1 MRKSEQWLLARL
13 WSSEAVLTRPRRGY
27 EGRRA
32 GLKKQRSIVGLW
44 VAAALT
50 VGACST
56 VAAEV
61 PFVDLTQRQVL
72 TRDLRAEVEPLRM
85 AVAAVLS
92 PEGNIDNYT
101 GLARYLGDHLGR
113 PVELVQR
120 RTYAEINDLVAAG
133 SVDLAFVC
141 TSAYVAGADRGE
153 MELLVVPEV
162 NSEKVYYSSVIVA
175 ATSEVEAVSDLEG
188 KVFAFTDPMSH
199 TGRVYPTYL
208 LQQLGFEPDSFFSS
222 SFFTYSHDKAIEAVA
237 DGVADGAA
245 VDSLVLDYAFA
256 RDRSLQDR
264 LKIIHRSPAFGIP
277 PVVVPVELPL
287 ELRQRLEQA
296 LLGLGTSPA
305 GRAILIEIGVDR
317 FVIGDDGDYEGV
329 RALVEATG
337 FDS

>member
-1 MRKSEQWLLARL
+1 MRR
-13 WSSEAVLTRPRRGY
+13 
-27 EGRRA
+27 RRA
-32 GLKKQRSIVGLW
+32 RGSDTRLVTIWLALALALGGCAT
-44 VAAALT
+44 AAAD
-50 VGACST
+50 
-56 VAAEV
+56 V

-72 TRDLRAEVEPLRM
+72 AEAANTTDVQPLRM

-92 PEGNIDNYT
+92 PEGNVDNYA

-120 RTYAEINDLVAAG
+120 RTYAEVNELVAAG
-133 SVDLAFVC
+133 TVDLAFVC

-162 NSEKVYYSSVIVA
+162 DSEKVYYSSVIVPA
-175 ATSEVEAVSDLEG
+175 GSEVAAVSELRG

-208 LQQLGFEPDSFFSS
+208 LQQLGEDPDTFFSS

-237 DGVADGAA
+237 AGVADGAA
-245 VDSLVLDYAFA
+245 VDSLVLDHALA
-256 RDRSLQDR
+256 RDPSLRDR
-264 LKIIHRSPAFGIP
+264 VTAIHRSPPFGIP
-277 PVVVPVELPL
+277 PVVVPVDIPA

-296 LLGLGTSPA
+296 LLDLHTSPA
-305 GRAILIEIGVDR
+305 GRAILVEIGVDR
-317 FVIGDDGDYEGV
+317 FVIGDDVDYETV

-337 FDS
+337 IDR